1 MEPVGSP
8 RRKFGNSSWS
18 GVAIRRNLLVF
29 LIGFGLVNVIL
40 VVLYPQMYGG
50 ELLRQLNPTS
60 SDEVN
65 STRASKIKKITHIN
79 RILSL
84 ESGIETKKTINP
96 ASKNVYIPTKDTSA
110 KNANRPSLVIKQYLE
125 RESPKS
131 SKGTTNGPVLIS
143 TTRYQEVLD
152 KRRTFTKENVTTE
165 KITES
170 LKTTATTLAS
180 TTHFQK
186 ISIEE
191 PVCKLY
197 DLSAKSVEYTA
208 KKYAI
213 RPDVTKCKD
222 QKAPTNELCKV
233 NEIKGND
240 SYTNLEIKCDFS
252 VCNRSE
258 QMSIEYMD
266 IKDGLMKKYEI
277 QKNASNSEIA
287 LLVRKFAEDVRKQDL
302 PFLFVNCTG
311 VNRTV
316 VAQILTFLPSLP
328 TSQENAHRKKISVS
342 IFLVDSVSRPHFY
355 RSFPKTIDYLK
366 EIKND
371 AQYPANVFNF
381 ELFQA
386 VHGHTNENER
396 ALFEGVLFP
405 VHLGGKARDRTPV
418 NLNPLFGVF
427 KEAGFQTMFLDD
439 LCWRAHWGIMDKYKI
454 GGWETL
460 QEKLKVSN
468 IDTRGRRV

>member
-8 RRKFGNSSWS
+8 RRMFGNSWS
-18 GVAIRRNLLVF
+18 AVAFRRNLLVF

-60 SDEVN
+60 SDEAN
-65 STRASKIKKITHIN
+65 STRAGKIKKIIYIN

-84 ESGIETKKTINP
+84 KNGIESTTKI
-96 ASKNVYIPTKDTSA
+96 
-110 KNANRPSLVIKQYLE
+110 NRPPSVIKQYLE
-125 RESPKS
+125 TEDPNS
-131 SKGTTNGPVLIS
+131 SKSTTNGPVLIS
-143 TTRYQEVLD
+143 TTPHQDKTPD
-152 KRRTFTKENVTTE
+152 KRRTFTTENVATE
-165 KITES
+165 KITEDEKITET
-170 LKTTATTLAS
+170 LKTTATTTLAS
-180 TTHFQK
+180 TTQFQQV
-186 ISIEE
+186 SIEE

-197 DLSAKSVEYTA
+197 NLSAKSVEYTA

-233 NEIKGND
+233 KEIKGSD
-240 SYTNLEIKCDFS
+240 SYTNLEIKCNFS

-277 QKNASNSEIA
+277 QNNASNSEIA
-287 LLVRKFAEDVRKQDL
+287 LLVRKFADDVRKQDL
-302 PFLFVNCTG
+302 PFLFVNCAG
-311 VNRTV
+311 VNESV
-316 VAQILTFLPSLP
+316 VSQILTFLPSLP
-328 TSQENAHRKKISVS
+328 TSQENARRKKISIN
-342 IFLVDSVSRPHFY
+342 IFLVDSLSRPHFY
-355 RSFPKTIDYLK
+355 RSFPKTINYLK

-396 ALFEGVLFP
+396 ALFEGALFP
-405 VHLGGKARDRTPV
+405 LHLGGNARDRAS
-418 NLNPLFGVF
+418 LNMNPFLGMF
-427 KEAGFQTMFLDD
+427 KEAGFQTMFLED
-439 LCWRAHWGIMDKYKI
+439 LCWRGHWGIMDRFKI

-460 QEKLKVSN
+460 QEKLNVSN